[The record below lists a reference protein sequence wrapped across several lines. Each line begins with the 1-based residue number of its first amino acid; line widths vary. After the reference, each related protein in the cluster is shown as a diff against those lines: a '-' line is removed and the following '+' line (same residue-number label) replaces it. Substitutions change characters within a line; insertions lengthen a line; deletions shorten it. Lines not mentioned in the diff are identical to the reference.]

1 MSKCPGCGVELLD
14 GTTFCPYCGSKVV
27 NQNEEQQNFN
37 QEVNENVILENTSE
51 TVNAVPQEKK
61 VFKVFAV
68 IGHALAIVTLVAIG
82 LSLLLLGIPQLGY
95 MIAAVGAEAS
105 VPALVF
111 GIIGK
116 KSRSERGKA
125 KFAFIVGLIGTIV
138 LTILVIVY
146 AVLLA
151 LSEVNSGGG
160 GYTYY

>member
-1 MSKCPGCGVELLD
+1 MCKCPGCGVELLD

-27 NQNEEQQNFN
+27 KQNEESQTADKQA
-37 QEVNENVILENTSE
+37 NENVVLEQVNE
-51 TVNAVPQEKK
+51 TVITVPQDKK

-68 IGHALAIVTLVAIG
+68 IGQALAIVTLVAIG

-95 MIAAVGAEAS
+95 IIAAVGAEAS
-105 VPALVF
+105 VPAFVF

-138 LTILVIVY
+138 LTILVIVFV
-146 AVLLA
+146 VLIA
-151 LSEVNSGGG
+151 LSESGSSGGG
-160 GYTYY
+160 FTYY

>member
-1 MSKCPGCGVELLD
+1 MCKCPGCGVELLD

-27 NQNEEQQNFN
+27 NQNEESQTADKQA
-37 QEVNENVILENTSE
+37 NENVVLEQVNE
-51 TVNAVPQEKK
+51 TVITVPQDKK

-68 IGHALAIVTLVAIG
+68 IGQALAIVTLVAIG

-95 MIAAVGAEAS
+95 IIAAVGAEAS
-105 VPALVF
+105 VPAFVF

-138 LTILVIVY
+138 LTILVIVFV
-146 AVLLA
+146 VLIA
-151 LSEVNSGGG
+151 LSESGSSGGG
-160 GYTYY
+160 FTYY

>member
-1 MSKCPGCGVELLD
+1 MCKCPGCGVELLD

-27 NQNEEQQNFN
+27 NQNEESQTADKQA
-37 QEVNENVILENTSE
+37 NENVVLEQANE
-51 TVNAVPQEKK
+51 TVITVPQDKK

-68 IGHALAIVTLVAIG
+68 IGQALAIVTLVAIG

-95 MIAAVGAEAS
+95 IIAAVGAEAS
-105 VPALVF
+105 VPAFVF

-138 LTILVIVY
+138 LTILVIVFV
-146 AVLLA
+146 VLIA
-151 LSEVNSGGG
+151 LSESGSSGGG
-160 GYTYY
+160 FTYY

>member
-1 MSKCPGCGVELLD
+1 MCKCPGCGVELLD

-27 NQNEEQQNFN
+27 NQNEESQTADK
-37 QEVNENVILENTSE
+37 EANENVVLEQANE
-51 TVNAVPQEKK
+51 TVITVPQDKK

-68 IGHALAIVTLVAIG
+68 IGQALAIVTLVAIG

-95 MIAAVGAEAS
+95 IIAAVGAEAS
-105 VPALVF
+105 VPAFVF

-138 LTILVIVY
+138 LTILVIVFV
-146 AVLLA
+146 VLIA
-151 LSEVNSGGG
+151 LSESGSSGGG
-160 GYTYY
+160 FTYY

>member
-1 MSKCPGCGVELLD
+1 MCKCPGCGVELLE
-14 GTTFCPYCGSKVV
+14 GTTFCPYCGCKVV
-27 NQNEEQQNFN
+27 NQTEESQTVDK
-37 QEVNENVILENTSE
+37 EVNENVVLEQANE
-51 TVNAVPQEKK
+51 TVITVPQDKK

-68 IGHALAIVTLVAIG
+68 LGQALAIVTLVAIG

-105 VPALVF
+105 VPAFVF

-138 LTILVIVY
+138 LTILVIVFI
-146 AVLLA
+146 VLIA
-151 LSEVNSGGG
+151 LSESGSGGG
-160 GYTYY
+160 GFTYY

>member
-27 NQNEEQQNFN
+27 NQNEESQTADKQA
-37 QEVNENVILENTSE
+37 NENVVLEQVNE
-51 TVNAVPQEKK
+51 TVITVPQDKK

-68 IGHALAIVTLVAIG
+68 IGQALALVTLVAIG
-82 LSLLLLGIPQLGY
+82 LSLLLLGLPQLGY
-95 MIAAVGAEAS
+95 IIAAVGAEAS
-105 VPALVF
+105 VPAFVF

-138 LTILVIVY
+138 LTILVIVFV
-146 AVLLA
+146 VLIA
-151 LSEVNSGGG
+151 LSESGSSGGG
-160 GYTYY
+160 FTYY

>member
-27 NQNEEQQNFN
+27 NQNEESQTADKQA
-37 QEVNENVILENTSE
+37 NENVVLEQVNE
-51 TVNAVPQEKK
+51 TVITVPQDKK

-68 IGHALAIVTLVAIG
+68 IGQALAIVTLVAIG
-82 LSLLLLGIPQLGY
+82 LSLLLLGLPQLGY
-95 MIAAVGAEAS
+95 IIAAVGAEAS
-105 VPALVF
+105 VPAFVF

-138 LTILVIVY
+138 LTILVIVFV
-146 AVLLA
+146 VLIA
-151 LSEVNSGGG
+151 LSESGSSGGG
-160 GYTYY
+160 FTYY

>member
-1 MSKCPGCGVELLD
+1 MCKCPGCGVELLD

-27 NQNEEQQNFN
+27 NQNEESQTADKQA
-37 QEVNENVILENTSE
+37 NENVVLEKVNE
-51 TVNAVPQEKK
+51 TVITVPQDKK

-68 IGHALAIVTLVAIG
+68 IGQALAIVTLVAIG

-95 MIAAVGAEAS
+95 IIAAVGAEAS
-105 VPALVF
+105 VPAFVF

-138 LTILVIVY
+138 LTILVIVFV
-146 AVLLA
+146 VLIA
-151 LSEVNSGGG
+151 LSESGSSGGG
-160 GYTYY
+160 FTYY